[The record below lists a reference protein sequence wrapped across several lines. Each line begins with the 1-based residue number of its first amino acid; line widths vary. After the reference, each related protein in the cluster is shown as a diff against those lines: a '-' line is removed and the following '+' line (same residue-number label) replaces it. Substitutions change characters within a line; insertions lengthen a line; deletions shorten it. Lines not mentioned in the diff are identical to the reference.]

1 MNAEE
6 FRQISNVSRETFE
19 KLIAYAELLLKWQSK
34 INLVGKNTISDLW
47 GRHML
52 DSIQLNKWIPNETNT
67 ITDFGSGAGFPGL
80 VLAIVCGKTVH
91 LIEASKKKSAFLR
104 EAARITQAP
113 VILHEGRIEKQKG
126 WASDVITARAVAP
139 LSRLIEFAKPYMG
152 KNTVCLFLKGAR
164 VEEELTDA
172 QKTWK
177 MKVKHYQSVTHPK
190 GVVLSIKDIVYDQH
204 FR

>member
-6 FRQISNVSRETFE
+6 FRHISNVSRETFE

-47 GRHML
+47 DRHML
-52 DSIQLNKWIPNETNT
+52 DSIQLNKWIPNETNI

-113 VILHEGRIEKQKG
+113 VILHEGRIEKRSENRKTTRG
-126 WASDVITARAVAP
+126 ESCFLLAR
-139 LSRLIEFAKPYMG
+139 IEKRRKTM
-152 KNTVCLFLKGAR
+152 KSNSSVC
-164 VEEELTDA
+164 
-172 QKTWK
+172 
-177 MKVKHYQSVTHPK
+177 
-190 GVVLSIKDIVYDQH
+190 
-204 FR
+204 